1 MAEQNPCELRLQ
13 IARLRRRID
22 HHIRAAGQSGRE
34 LLRPGTYVRRC
45 RRYPGFAM
53 LAALG
58 TGLTLSAVCGAP
70 RLGRWLAVRLVRRAG
85 GRIRSH
91 LWREWRKFWAAAPG
105 PTQAATTTETHHA
118 GT

>member
-1 MAEQNPCELRLQ
+1 MEEQSLRELRLQ

-34 LLRPGTYVRRC
+34 LLRPGTYVRR
-45 RRYPGFAM
+45 YPGFAM

-70 RLGRWLAVRLVRRAG
+70 RLGRRLAVRLVRRAG
-85 GRIRSH
+85 GRIRSR
-91 LWREWRKFWAAAPG
+91 LRQEWRKFWAAAPG
-105 PTQAATTTETHHA
+105 PTQTATTAETDHA
-118 GT
+118 